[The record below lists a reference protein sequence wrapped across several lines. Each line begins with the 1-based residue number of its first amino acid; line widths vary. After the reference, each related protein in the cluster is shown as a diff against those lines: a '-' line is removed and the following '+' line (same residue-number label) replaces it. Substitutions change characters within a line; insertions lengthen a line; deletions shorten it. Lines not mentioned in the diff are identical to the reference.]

1 MLTMSFSWYKDKVN
15 STEGEVGVV
24 EADVN
29 NPIMN
34 SLYMLSQQY
43 LKLQNTQISI
53 AEVE

>member
-1 MLTMSFSWYKDKVN
+1 MSFPGEKDKVK

-34 SLYMLSQQY
+34 SLYMLSRQY
-43 LKLQNTQISI
+43 LKL
-53 AEVE
+53 